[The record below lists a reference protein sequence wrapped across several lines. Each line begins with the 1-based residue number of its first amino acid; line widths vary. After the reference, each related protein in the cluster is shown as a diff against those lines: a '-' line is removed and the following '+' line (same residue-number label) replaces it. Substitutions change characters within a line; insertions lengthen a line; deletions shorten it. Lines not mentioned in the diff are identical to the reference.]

1 MVAQQ
6 AYPWEDRDY
15 YKLMLNKVVGSCR
28 NCHLVSFNCLIGGS
42 VPRGA
47 AAGTVK
53 LSAGQCHLQPP
64 LTALTRLPWNGDT
77 SVNVWWWWWCD
88 HDDDDVTVWPGE
100 EKDNGDQPMIRDQW
114 GCCCVS
120 LFIFIVLILTMIA
133 GNDGDRYFVL
143 LDGPPTRDNNTRM
156 FLLLMARAFIWFV
169 PAWLITLIR
178 G

>member
-1 MVAQQ
+1 METPV
-6 AYPWEDRDY
+6 WTCDDDD
-15 YKLMLNKVVGSCR
+15 
-28 NCHLVSFNCLIGGS
+28 
-42 VPRGA
+42 
-47 AAGTVK
+47 
-53 LSAGQCHLQPP
+53 
-64 LTALTRLPWNGDT
+64 GDH
-77 SVNVWWWWWCD
+77 D
-88 HDDDDVTVWPGE
+88 DDDDDDDDVTVWPGE

-120 LFIFIVLILTMIA
+120 LFIFIVLIMTMIA